1 MLRTFRATLCLLL
14 GKLLGRLRQYQSSL
28 RYLKLADSILPNS
41 LTVKCWI
48 GWAYQQLDNQSEA
61 LSAFEQALQVSPS
74 CAYAHAQMGRC
85 LANLGQHQQAV
96 DELLRATRI
105 EPKYEVRREYLLVMG
120 SSYSHLGLMNESVR
134 MYGKAHNLFPDD
146 GEVVYRYG
154 WALCASKKFAEA
166 EPILR
171 KAISLEPN
179 RADAHYNLAISL
191 GAQDKWKEASQ
202 EFAETIGLN
211 PNRSDAH
218 CGLGTA
224 YKELAQFKEAGAS
237 LKEAIRISPDD
248 PDAYAQIGVVY
259 SELHEWEAAVEA
271 GKKLRQLVP
280 DNEIGFW
287 IMSSAYAELERYEE
301 AMDVTD
307 ANLRHNPN
315 SSPAIEGL
323 GYIYLKSGKC
333 AQAVPVYKRAIESHP
348 GAAYLHAQLAA
359 AYIAIGD
366 IPAAE
371 EQHRILVSLDDSLAE
386 EIQKRIRE
394 KSTDAGEVPTN

>member
-105 EPKYEVRREYLLVMG
+105 EPKYEVRREYLLAMG

-154 WALCASKKFAEA
+154 WALCAMHIVGWELLTRNWRSSKRPELPSKRRFGFHQMTPTHTRRLVWSTANSMSGRPLLKPERNSGNSF
-166 EPILR
+166 PTT
-171 KAISLEPN
+171 K
-179 RADAHYNLAISL
+179 LA
-191 GAQDKWKEASQ
+191 
-202 EFAETIGLN
+202 
-211 PNRSDAH
+211 
-218 CGLGTA
+218 
-224 YKELAQFKEAGAS
+224 
-237 LKEAIRISPDD
+237 
-248 PDAYAQIGVVY
+248 
-259 SELHEWEAAVEA
+259 
-271 GKKLRQLVP
+271 
-280 DNEIGFW
+280 
-287 IMSSAYAELERYEE
+287 
-301 AMDVTD
+301 
-307 ANLRHNPN
+307 
-315 SSPAIEGL
+315 
-323 GYIYLKSGKC
+323 SG
-333 AQAVPVYKRAIESHP
+333 
-348 GAAYLHAQLAA
+348 
-359 AYIAIGD
+359 
-366 IPAAE
+366 
-371 EQHRILVSLDDSLAE
+371 
-386 EIQKRIRE
+386 
-394 KSTDAGEVPTN
+394 